1 MEYLVPKLCFMFTM
15 AFSSSLVGLNL
26 VITKI
31 FVFINN
37 TFDLEKQEQFK
48 QIQML

>member
-1 MEYLVPKLCFMFTM
+1 MFTTV
-15 AFSSSLVGLNL
+15 FSSSLVGLNL

-37 TFDLEKQEQFK
+37 TLDLEKQEQFK
-48 QIQML
+48 QTQML